1 MKKRI
6 MLVGITLFLL
16 AIGLSGCT
24 NNKTESSKI
33 NEEKILGQW
42 TETIPGTPLKVT
54 MNFITNMSYYESI
67 NETRI
72 WGTYTM
78 TDETIVLQNGKA
90 ANTFE
95 YSFSNNNNTLTLLET
110 QNREV
115 HLVLTRQLG

>member
-1 MKKRI
+1 MKKRLI
-6 MLVGITLFLL
+6 LVGVTLFLL

-24 NNKTESSKI
+24 NNKTGSSKI

-42 TETIPGTPLKVT
+42 VETIPGTPLIVT
-54 MNFITNMSYYESI
+54 MNFVTNMSYYESM

-78 TDETIVLQNGKA
+78 TDETIVLQSGGV

-95 YSFSNNNNTLTLLET
+95 YSYSNNDNTLTLLQT
-110 QNREV
+110 ANRDV
-115 HLVLTRQLG
+115 YLVLSRR